1 MIYIY
6 KTASVKVLFS
16 TSENNLSKWSY
27 LLELTSIVMATTQD
41 VQRKIDTKFKTL
53 KLLEKDTLRIYEHN
67 RE

>member
-1 MIYIY
+1 
-6 KTASVKVLFS
+6 
-16 TSENNLSKWSY
+16 
-27 LLELTSIVMATTQD
+27 MATTQD